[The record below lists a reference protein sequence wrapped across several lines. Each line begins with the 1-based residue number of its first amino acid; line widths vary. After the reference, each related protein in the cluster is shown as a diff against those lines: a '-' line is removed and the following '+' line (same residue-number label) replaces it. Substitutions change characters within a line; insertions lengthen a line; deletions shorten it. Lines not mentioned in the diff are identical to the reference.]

1 MPPQVPPRTYVSRF
15 GNRKNLAPNKNRR
28 ISVDPV
34 RGFYSTAF
42 EGGRD
47 GGKALGGAGS
57 GAVKAGCGGSCGCP
71 LALAPHGFAV
81 SDLLAL
87 LPAPPRPQQPST

>member
-34 RGFYSTAF
+34 RSFSLP
-42 EGGRD
+42 
-47 GGKALGGAGS
+47 ALEVGLGWSQGAGES
-57 GAVKAGCGGSCGCP
+57 WEPKNGMQMGAR
-71 LALAPHGFAV
+71 APA
-81 SDLLAL
+81 AL
-87 LPAPPRPQQPST
+87 LPFLRSGLV